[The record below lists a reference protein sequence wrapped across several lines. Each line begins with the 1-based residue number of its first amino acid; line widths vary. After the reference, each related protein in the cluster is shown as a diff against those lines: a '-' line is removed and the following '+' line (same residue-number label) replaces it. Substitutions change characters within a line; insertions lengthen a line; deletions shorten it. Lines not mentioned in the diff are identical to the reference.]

1 MVLGSQKNIFGK
13 LRKLFKISEKN
24 FLKIFFLGDSNRNSL
39 KVPNAKNFF
48 CSGLK
53 ILKSKKILT
62 QKIFFLLK
70 NNFFYSCSRITQER
84 SRTILGALKDLFA
97 SFLTNFSKIKIITFQ
112 SCSAKFGRFF
122 VGGSKNFFEKFLCF
136 QKEILGAL

>member
-1 MVLGSQKNIFGK
+1 MSK
-13 LRKLFKISEKN
+13 
-24 FLKIFFLGDSNRNSL
+24 FLLQS
-39 KVPNAKNFF
+39 AKNAEVKKFF
-48 CSGLK
+48 
-53 ILKSKKILT
+53 LT
-62 QKIFFLLK
+62 QKSFFLLK

-122 VGGSKNFFEKFLCF
+122 VGGEHDKGCIS
-136 QKEILGAL
+136 

>member
-1 MVLGSQKNIFGK
+1 MGIDWRSPMSKFLLQSAKNAEVK
-13 LRKLFKISEKN
+13 
-24 FLKIFFLGDSNRNSL
+24 KIF
-39 KVPNAKNFF
+39 
-48 CSGLK
+48 
-53 ILKSKKILT
+53 LT
-62 QKIFFLLK
+62 QKSFFLLK

-122 VGGSKNFFEKFLCF
+122 VGRLLMFFELKIYFYFLNTWTSFHDQHAQKHIHLIRAPRIKSKF
-136 QKEILGAL
+136 